1 MIFLFVIFLLFNLCL
16 NYFVFPLDANK
27 FDNIENLI
35 SFNSTFTT
43 LEMGTPPQ
51 KVNFYY
57 HINES
62 KMYMTDI
69 RCQRANLYNI
79 STSYSKFIFGD
90 PDKDNPNSILFLF
103 ESLLFINDTNLKEAM
118 KMEEYP
124 LIIKSNFDEDMNE
137 RRMCGSI
144 GLSIMQYEKYDSEP
158 EEYEYY
164 MKCLITLTNYF
175 SFFHYNG
182 QDMFINSIFLND
194 EFKEYFK
201 DIKNVSWVN
210 PILRDQKL
218 HWEINMKEIYYNKVH
233 FRNKIVIELNPL
245 FELIQG
251 TNEYKESIQKDF
263 FNSLIDNKICSI
275 IEVENYNIFE
285 CDANKF
291 SINDT
296 KKFPTLH
303 MSNIDIS
310 FIFKFVGEELFYK
323 LNDKYYFKIIFP
335 FKDFEPSRWIVGRTF
350 LRKYPTTFSPSN
362 RIIGFYVNPIDINID
377 EEGDGSGNGK
387 EDSKEKDDEKSW
399 YSNEIVLYIVIIV
412 IASIFTCFGLY
423 IGKKIFFQ
431 KKRKAN
437 ELIDDNYE
445 YVGKETKE
453 ANIN

>member
-1 MIFLFVIFLLFNLCL
+1 MIYSLLIFQLFNLCF
-16 NYFVFPLDANK
+16 NYLVFPLNANK
-27 FDNIENLI
+27 YDSIENLI
-35 SFNSTFTT
+35 SFNSTYTT

-57 HINES
+57 YINQS
-62 KMYMTDI
+62 KMYITDNG
-69 RCQRANLYNI
+69 CKKTNLYNI
-79 STSYSKFIFGD
+79 STSTSSLILGD
-90 PDKDNPNSILFLF
+90 PDKDNPNSLVILF
-103 ESLLFINDTNLKEAM
+103 ESLLFNNDTNLNQSM
-118 KMEEYP
+118 KLDEFP
-124 LIIKSNFDEDMNE
+124 LLVKSNFEEGMFD
-137 RRMCGSI
+137 RGMCGYI

-164 MKCLITLTNYF
+164 IKYLLTLNNYF

-182 QDMFINSIFLND
+182 KDMLVNSIFLNN

-210 PILRDQKL
+210 PILRDEKL

-233 FRNKIVIELNPL
+233 FKNKVVIELNSL

-251 TNEYKESIQKDF
+251 INEYKTSIQNDF
-263 FNSLIDNKICSI
+263 FNSYINNKICSI
-275 IEVENYNIFE
+275 IEVGDFNIFE

-291 SINDT
+291 SINDI
-296 KKFPTLH
+296 KKFPTL
-303 MSNIDIS
+303 NIVNNDIS

-335 FKDFEPSRWIVGRTF
+335 FKDFEPSRWIFGRTF
-350 LRKYPTTFSPSN
+350 LRKYPTIFSPIN
-362 RIIGFYVNPIDINID
+362 RIIGFYINPIDININ
-377 EEGDGSGNGK
+377 EEVDGDANGN
-387 EDSKEKDDEKSW
+387 KDDEKSW
-399 YSNEIVLYIVIIV
+399 HSNKIVLYLMIIL
-412 IASIFTCFGLY
+412 IASIFTCLGLI

-445 YVGKETKE
+445 YAGKEE
-453 ANIN
+453 NIN

>member
-1 MIFLFVIFLLFNLCL
+1 MFFSLIIFQLFNLSL
-16 NYFVFPLDANK
+16 NYFVFPLAANK

-35 SFNSTFTT
+35 SFNSTYTT

-69 RCQRANLYNI
+69 GCKKDNLYNI
-79 STSYSKFIFGD
+79 STSSSTFVLGD
-90 PDKDNPNSILFLF
+90 PDKDNPNSIVFLF
-103 ESLLFINDTNLKEAM
+103 ESLLFINDTDLKETM
-118 KMEEYP
+118 EMEEYP
-124 LIIKSNFDEDMNE
+124 LIIKSNFDEYMYE
-137 RRMCGSI
+137 RGMCGRI

-164 MKCLITLTNYF
+164 MKYLITLTNYF

-182 QDMFINSIFLND
+182 QDMLINSIFLND
-194 EFKEYFK
+194 QFKEYFK
-201 DIKNVSWVN
+201 DIKNISWAN

-233 FRNKIVIELNPL
+233 FKNKIVIELNPL

-251 TNEYKESIQKDF
+251 TNEYKESIEKDF
-263 FNSLIDNKICSI
+263 FNSFINNKICSI

-285 CDANKF
+285 CDSNKF
-291 SINDT
+291 GINDI

-453 ANIN
+453 TNIN

>member
-1 MIFLFVIFLLFNLCL
+1 MFFTPLIFQLFNLCL
-16 NYFVFPLDANK
+16 NYFVFPLSSNK

-35 SFNSTFTT
+35 SFNSTYTT

-57 HINES
+57 YIDQS

-69 RCQRANLYNI
+69 GCQKTNLYNI
-79 STSYSKFIFGD
+79 TTSNSPVVLGE
-90 PDKDNPNSILFLF
+90 PDKDNPNSIVFLF
-103 ESLLFINDTNLKEAM
+103 ESLLFINDTNLNQT
-118 KMEEYP
+118 MEMDEYP
-124 LIIKSNFDEDMNE
+124 LLIKSNFDEDIADKG
-137 RRMCGSI
+137 MCGYI
-144 GLSIMQYEKYDSEP
+144 GLSIMQYEKYDSLP

-164 MKCLITLTNYF
+164 MKYLLTLNNYF

-182 QDMFINSIFLND
+182 QDMLVNSIFLND

-201 DIKNVSWVN
+201 DIKNISWAN

-251 TNEYKESIQKDF
+251 TNEYKESIQNDF
-263 FNSLIDNKICSI
+263 FNSFINNKICSI
-275 IEVENYNIFE
+275 IQVENYYIFE

-291 SINDT
+291 GINDI

-310 FIFKFVGEELFYK
+310 FIFEFVGEELFYK
-323 LNDKYYFKIIFP
+323 LNDKFYFKIIFP

-362 RIIGFYVNPIDINID
+362 RIIGFYVNPIDINI
-377 EEGDGSGNGK
+377 EEETDINDNEK
-387 EDSKEKDDEKSW
+387 KDDEKSW
-399 YSNEIVLYIVIIV
+399 YSNKIFLYIIIII
-412 IASIFTCFGLY
+412 IALIFTCFGLY

-445 YVGKETKE
+445 YVGKEIKE